1 MRLACARDNISLII
15 VTSQTNANASVKA
28 AKIVPV
34 SDIYAMS
41 TSLRQFIT
49 VVPLQ
54 KPRDELWSKRKCERE
69 RATQI
74 TEVLEKL
81 KEADHRKSF
90 ALSSPGRDKDESENR
105 ITMNSLKGFARES
118 PG

>member
-1 MRLACARDNISLII
+1 MSMSL
-15 VTSQTNANASVKA
+15 K
-28 AKIVPV
+28 
-34 SDIYAMS
+34 
-41 TSLRQFIT
+41 QFIT

-54 KPRDELWSKRKCERE
+54 KPHDKLWSKRKCERE

-90 ALSSPGRDKDESENR
+90 ALSWPGKDNDETEKQDNCQ
-105 ITMNSLKGFARES
+105 
-118 PG
+118 